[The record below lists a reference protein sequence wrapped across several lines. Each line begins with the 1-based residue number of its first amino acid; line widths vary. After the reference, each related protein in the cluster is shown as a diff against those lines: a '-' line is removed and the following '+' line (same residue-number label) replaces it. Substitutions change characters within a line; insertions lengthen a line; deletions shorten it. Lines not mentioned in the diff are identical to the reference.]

1 MNVTLKHNGQVLIN
15 TNRVVR
21 CGNGL
26 LAYGEN
32 NLVNVTFYH
41 PSELSE
47 DDASLIIDCR
57 QMEGGEFM
65 DTTEMDK
72 YGVIED
78 ENVLLDDEKTE
89 IEEELSKG
97 NDSEHK

>member
-1 MNVTLKHNGQVLIN
+1 MFQQVSLLSLIHI
-15 TNRVVR
+15 
-21 CGNGL
+21 
-26 LAYGEN
+26 Y
-32 NLVNVTFYH
+32 